1 MQIHL
6 DPSSTEVHCYV
17 STDSVYLI
25 DRIQIPTIVFQVVLK
40 LFYRIRTVKIT
51 LKCWMLV
58 GEILM
63 GLGLYSV

>member
-25 DRIQIPTIVFQVVLK
+25 DRIQIPTIVFTDSVYLIDRIQIPTIVFQVVLK
-40 LFYRIRTVKIT
+40 LF
-51 LKCWMLV
+51 
-58 GEILM
+58 
-63 GLGLYSV
+63 